1 MHESIGVCLIFFCS
15 FSVTASSRAAAASR
29 LLSVWTGCLIRTKLC
44 WHLIFFF
51 PQTYIPVPLLV
62 VRSKPEHLIMSAW
75 GVKQTQCQE
84 NCATHVHNRAL
95 EGCFFI
101 SQIVVCTWNLP
112 SGRSGEFPEIYL
124 PDANEQKKKKEKETT
139 KTNVAVHHF
148 PSGCR
153 IQPDQTWHNK
163 HLYLQELYSSFLH
176 LSVQISL
183 SICLKTPVTT
193 GTNMKICS
201 LSLNL
206 FFLSQ

>member
-1 MHESIGVCLIFFCS
+1 MRASVFVWFS
-15 FSVTASSRAAAASR
+15 FAHFQLQPVPERLQHPGCYQFEQDVWSELSSADI
-29 LLSVWTGCLIRTKLC
+29 W
-44 WHLIFFF
+44 FFF

-124 PDANEQKKKKEKETT
+124 PDANEQKKKERKRNNKNKCSCTSFPFWLQ
-139 KTNVAVHHF
+139 NSAWSDLAQQASL
-148 PSGCR
+148 PSGALQQLSPSVCADITLHLPENTSDNR
-153 IQPDQTWHNK
+153 NK
-163 HLYLQELYSSFLH
+163 HE
-176 LSVQISL
+176 
-183 SICLKTPVTT
+183 
-193 GTNMKICS
+193 NM
-201 LSLNL
+201 
-206 FFLSQ
+206 

>member
-1 MHESIGVCLIFFCS
+1 MRASVFVWFS
-15 FSVTASSRAAAASR
+15 FAHFQLQPVPERLQHPGCYQFEQDVWSELSSADI
-29 LLSVWTGCLIRTKLC
+29 W
-44 WHLIFFF
+44 FFF

-201 LSLNL
+201 LGLNL

>member
-1 MHESIGVCLIFFCS
+1 MRASVFVWFS
-15 FSVTASSRAAAASR
+15 FAHFQLQPVPERLQHPGCYQFEQDVWSELSSADI
-29 LLSVWTGCLIRTKLC
+29 W
-44 WHLIFFF
+44 FFF

-75 GVKQTQCQE
+75 GVKQTRCQE

-95 EGCFFI
+95 EGCFFYFTDCGLYLK
-101 SQIVVCTWNLP
+101 SAVREVRGVSRNLP
-112 SGRSGEFPEIYL
+112 AWRQW
-124 PDANEQKKKKEKETT
+124 AKKKKKKETT

>member
-1 MHESIGVCLIFFCS
+1 MRASVFVWFS
-15 FSVTASSRAAAASR
+15 FAHFQLQPVPERLQHPGCYQFEQDVWSELSSADI
-29 LLSVWTGCLIRTKLC
+29 W
-44 WHLIFFF
+44 FFF

-75 GVKQTQCQE
+75 GVKQTQCQD

-95 EGCFFI
+95 EGCAFFNFTDCGLYLKSAVREVRGVSRI
-101 SQIVVCTWNLP
+101 LP
-112 SGRSGEFPEIYL
+112 VWRQW
-124 PDANEQKKKKEKETT
+124 AKKEKETT

-206 FFLSQ
+206 FFLYQ

>member
-44 WHLIFFF
+44 WHLIFFSPNIHPCPPLGCQVKARTPHNVCMRCKTNIVPGKLCYAC
-51 PQTYIPVPLLV
+51 PQQSFRGLFFLFHRLWSVLEICRQGGQGSFQKFTCLTPM
-62 VRSKPEHLIMSAW
+62 SK
-75 GVKQTQCQE
+75 
-84 NCATHVHNRAL
+84 N
-95 EGCFFI
+95 
-101 SQIVVCTWNLP
+101 
-112 SGRSGEFPEIYL
+112 
-124 PDANEQKKKKEKETT
+124 KKEKETT

-206 FFLSQ
+206 FFLYQ